1 MKKLL
6 MCMMVPVL
14 LLGLA
19 ACRAQ
24 EKSAVMN
31 GNVLVGDAGSGTDI
45 RKLVYDQMDS
55 KDRDR
60 MREGWEEATVVSIVL
75 TKGMAALS
83 DPAFIGKEV
92 FLVDFKVKTMSIPD
106 NMVFYASKSD
116 GRIIGIGLVD

>member
-1 MKKLL
+1 MKKLW

-24 EKSAVMN
+24 EKPVVMDE
-31 GNVLVGDAGSGTDI
+31 NVLVGEAGSGTDI

-75 TKGMAALS
+75 TKGMAVLS

-106 NMVFYASKSD
+106 NMGFYASKSD